1 MPTVGSAQPACP
13 THLCPHSP
21 FTRPPLTFCST
32 MPSCWRLDRGRGVG
46 GVKAELSEAFLG
58 AGVGRPT
65 GGLASSWGLLGR
77 GGLVR
82 VWGCTSE
89 LAWDPSTS
97 ATAATLRLG
106 SLSSASLAS
115 AAGCCFGWE
124 RGLVPDRPPGPSL
137 GQRSAHTKVPSL
149 GPLL

>member
-1 MPTVGSAQPACP
+1 MPACP
-13 THLCPHSP
+13 VQLCPHSP
-21 FTRPPLTFCST
+21 FTRPLLTLCST
-32 MPSCWRLDRGRGVG
+32 MPSCCRLDRGLGVG
-46 GVKAELSEAFLG
+46 GVKAEFSEAFLG

-77 GGLVR
+77 GGLLR

-89 LAWDPSTS
+89 LAWSRSAS
-97 ATAATLRLG
+97 ATAATLRLQ

-115 AAGCCFGWE
+115 AAGCCFCCE
-124 RGLVPDRPPGPSL
+124 RGLVPDRPPGPGL
-137 GQRSAHTKVPSL
+137 VQRSAHTKVPSS